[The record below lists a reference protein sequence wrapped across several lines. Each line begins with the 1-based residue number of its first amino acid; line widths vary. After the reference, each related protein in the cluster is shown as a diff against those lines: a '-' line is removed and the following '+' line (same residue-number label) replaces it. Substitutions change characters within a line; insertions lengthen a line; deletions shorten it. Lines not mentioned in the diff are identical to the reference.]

1 MSAGFRL
8 AQLRYDAMEPPDD
21 DARDAALAVAED
33 YDDRATWLDAHGLD
47 LDDELIE
54 AWAEARR
61 AAVVRDGR
69 CWRTLYRS
77 RRFHPL
83 PFGVLR

>member
-1 MSAGFRL
+1 MTAPMRL

-21 DARDAALAVAED
+21 DARDAALAV
-33 YDDRATWLDAHGLD
+33 
-47 LDDELIE
+47 
-54 AWAEARR
+54 
-61 AAVVRDGR
+61 VRDGR

-77 RRFHPL
+77 RHFHPL